1 MENRKKILNELM
13 IRLGLIVIT
22 ILLVFFSISFTID
35 IFSDFSIYLNRDE
48 YKRGNMIVTR
58 IGEDSY
64 GSPHLFANGKVENIK
79 TSIYLGLEKEV
90 EIKNYYP
97 ILYKRDG
104 KQSFLITKDF
114 EFDPTKY
121 LYYGISKIFSIVFF
135 LFIISKIYKYF
146 KNDKLKF

>member
-1 MENRKKILNELM
+1 
-13 IRLGLIVIT
+13 
-22 ILLVFFSISFTID
+22 
-35 IFSDFSIYLNRDE
+35 
-48 YKRGNMIVTR
+48 MIVTR

-64 GSPHLFANGKVENIK
+64 ESPHLFANGKVENIK

-114 EFDPTKY
+114 KEAQKAGKLDEMIEAFE
-121 LYYGISKIFSIVFF
+121 IFR
-135 LFIISKIYKYF
+135 
-146 KNDKLKF
+146 KNNIKKPCL